1 MKETV
6 VILTEKPLD
15 TAKLKASFKKNGNDD
30 DFFPNADHIKLVF
43 AENDKGKL
51 TQLAIQS
58 GGGAVIRQGDKNIRA
73 EATVKDGSVQGTAG
87 TVKADKVRDKL
98 FEFDV
103 VSGKTKELL
112 SPESLLKGADENLTP
127 EEKARRERQRVS
139 VGGFA
144 DFHLNPSGSHVL
156 VKLSNALFVLDRG
169 TSKATE

>member
-1 MKETV
+1 MKLLLAMVTAGLLGLGAGGRADEKKKEAKGTLTLAEKKYEFAHAIAYENTGPFKMKETV

-73 EATVKDGSVQGTAG
+73 EATVKDGSVKGTAG

-103 VSGKTKELL
+103 EF
-112 SPESLLKGADENLTP
+112 EI
-127 EEKARRERQRVS
+127 
-139 VGGFA
+139 
-144 DFHLNPSGSHVL
+144 VL
-156 VKLSNALFVLDRG
+156 IKP
-169 TSKATE
+169 